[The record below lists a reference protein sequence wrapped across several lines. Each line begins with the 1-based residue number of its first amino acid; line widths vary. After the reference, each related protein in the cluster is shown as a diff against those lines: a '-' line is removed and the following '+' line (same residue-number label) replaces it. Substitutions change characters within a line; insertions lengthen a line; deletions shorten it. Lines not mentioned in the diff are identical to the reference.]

1 MNQLEYKELF
11 FLLDRAGAVIAFQEK
26 NSSWAGALAFSDEAH
41 ARALIDASHLE
52 VAEIAALA
60 LDEESVASL
69 VAALKQ
75 RPIRCILL
83 DLDYHS
89 GMCRQIEFEGNRL
102 GAVRERQFSEHQ
114 HG

>member
-1 MNQLEYKELF
+1 MKLDYKELF

-26 NSSWAGALAFSDEAH
+26 HSSWAGALAFSDETSAH
-41 ARALIDASHLE
+41 ALIQASRLE

-69 VAALKQ
+69 VTALKR
-75 RPIRCILL
+75 RPIRCLLL

-89 GMCRQIEFEGNRL
+89 GTCRQIEFEANGL
-102 GAVRERQFSEHQ
+102 GAVHERRFSSEHQ